1 MEPVE
6 LTLVTS
12 EKCFN
17 GYQNFYTHHSTT
29 LNCQMRLGIFTPEK
43 PEKVSKVPVIFCLG
57 GLTSTV
63 DSFPVKSGYQKK
75 ANELGLAIVCP
86 DTSPRGDH
94 VFNIEDDDDLG
105 ASAGWYVN
113 ATKQPWSENYKM
125 FDYITKEL
133 VKVLT
138 IWSEDETPRFFT
150 RLDCT
155 RISIMGYSMGGHGAL
170 IAFLKTNNIFTS
182 CSCFAPVVSASRSTF
197 GKKAFSEYFND
208 PETEGLE
215 YDACELVK
223 KFRCENQKFLLVDIG
238 GDDEYLKSDILY
250 ERLKSACEGTNVYPQ
265 VNVRVGYNHSYSF
278 VASFMEDHLEFH
290 SRFLVNSRKND
301 KSLSSSPKMKKKKTL
316 GCF

>member
-1 MEPVE
+1 MEYPK

-17 GYQNFYTHHSTT
+17 GYQNYYTHRSPT
-29 LNCQMRLGIFTPEK
+29 LNCQMRVGIFLPDKSE
-43 PEKVSKVPVIFCLG
+43 KVPVIFCLG

-94 VFNIEDDDDLG
+94 VFNIQDDDDLG
-105 ASAGWYVN
+105 SSAGWYVN
-113 ATKQPWSENYKM
+113 ASKKPWSDNYRM

-133 VKVLT
+133 VKVLSC
-138 IWSEDETPRFFT
+138 WSEDETPGF
-150 RLDCT
+150 LDCT
-155 RISIMGYSMGGHGAL
+155 RISVMGYSMGGHGAL
-170 IAFLKTNNIFTS
+170 IAFLKTENIFTS
-182 CSCFAPVVSASRSTF
+182 CSCFAPVVSASRSKF
-197 GKKAFSEYFND
+197 GKKAFSQYFD
-208 PETEGLE
+208 DFETEGLE

-223 KFRCENQKFLLVDIG
+223 KFRCENQKFLLVDVG
-238 GDDEYLKSDILY
+238 SDDEYLESDIMY
-250 ERLKSACEGTNVYPQ
+250 ERLKTACEGTNIYPQ

-278 VASFMEDHLEFH
+278 VASFMDDHLEFH
-290 SRFLVNSRKND
+290 SRFLVKSKKND
-301 KSLSSSPKMKKKKTL
+301 KSSSSSFSPKGKKKIL